1 MRFTS
6 RFTATAAIA
15 ATTTMLLAGCSAF
28 GGDGGGASD
37 SSVTDGG
44 ESYASSLVKNGSEV
58 IADPDGTGAEVSRKF
73 FTESDTV
80 VVAGPDREDQLK
92 AAAIAVEL
100 GAPMLVRYGSETAT
114 AAVDA
119 EIERLGATRVI
130 NVGEKAGEETDGEDT
145 QLIDETQPV
154 SAEKDTEIQA
164 IIDRARESGDEE
176 QNGEGDGQQTE
187 VPIFATE
194 LTSFAGAA
202 TAAASKL
209 PVTVL
214 SHADPR
220 VTKESMDQVEGKKA
234 LALGQQF
241 GSTERFQAAIDLA
254 KNGEL
259 PGGGGLVFPGRRM
272 IATYGHPSGPALGQM
287 GEQPPA
293 EAVGVVQ
300 EWVRQYQEHTDEK
313 IIPAF
318 EVIATVASAAPGD
331 DGNFTNESDPE
342 ELIPYIDAI
351 TEAGGYAVI
360 DLQPG
365 LTTFKEQALIYE
377 DLLKRPNV
385 GLALDAEWKLQP
397 GQQPAAQ
404 VGSASAAEINEAT
417 EWLANLTRE
426 NNLPQK
432 ALIIHQFQ
440 LAMLPDRENIDT
452 TAPELSFILHA
463 DGHGTPEQKFDTW
476 NVMRENL
483 QPQFFMAW
491 KNFIDEDIPMFTPEQ
506 TYNTVNPRPWF
517 VSYQ

>member
-6 RFTATAAIA
+6 RSTAIAAIA
-15 ATTTMLLAGCSAF
+15 VSTSMLVSGCSAF
-28 GGDGGGASD
+28 GGDGNGGSTPSTGEESD
-37 SSVTDGG
+37 SF
-44 ESYASSLVKNGSEV
+44 AASLVKDGSQV

-73 FTESDTV
+73 FPESDTV
-80 VVAGPDREDQLK
+80 VVSAPDRDNRLK
-92 AAAIAVEL
+92 AAAIAVDL
-100 GAPMLVRYGSETAT
+100 GVPMLIRYTAPDT
-114 AAVDA
+114 ASSVDE
-119 EIERLGATRVI
+119 EIRRLGATRVI
-130 NVGEKAGEETDGEDT
+130 NVGEKAGAETDPDDL
-145 QLIDETQPV
+145 QLITDTQPV
-154 SAEKDTEIQA
+154 TAGEEQEIAA
-164 IIDRARESGDEE
+164 IVGRARGADGNE
-176 QNGEGDGQQTE
+176 QGSRD
-187 VPIFATE
+187 VPVFATE
-194 LTSFAGAA
+194 LTSFAAAA
-202 TAAASKL
+202 TAAASKV

-214 SHADPR
+214 SYADPR
-220 VTKESMDQVEGKKA
+220 VTKESMDQVDGKKA

-241 GSTERFQAAIDLA
+241 GSTERFRSTIELA

-293 EAVGVVQ
+293 EAVNVVK
-300 EWVRQYQEHTDEK
+300 EWASQYQTLTDEK

-318 EVIATVASAAPGD
+318 EVIATVASSEPGP
-331 DGNFTNESDPE
+331 DGNFTNESDPA
-342 ELIPYIDAI
+342 ELVPYIDAI

-365 LTTFKEQALIYE
+365 LTTFKEQAVRYE
-377 DLLKRPNV
+377 ELLKRPNV

-417 EWLANLTRE
+417 QWLAELTRE
-426 NNLPQK
+426 NGLPQK

-452 TAPELSFILHA
+452 SAPELSFVLHA
-463 DGHGTPEQKFDTW
+463 DGHGTAEQKFETW
-476 NVMRENL
+476 NVMRQDL

-491 KNFIDEDIPMFTPEQ
+491 KNFIDEDTPTFTPEQ
-506 TYNTVNPRPWF
+506 TYADVAPRPWF

>member
-1 MRFTS
+1 MRFIPRLTTVAAVAASTS
-6 RFTATAAIA
+6 LF
-15 ATTTMLLAGCSAF
+15 LAGCS
-28 GGDGGGASD
+28 GVGDGLGNSD
-37 SSVTDGG
+37 SSESSEASNLAASIVSDG
-44 ESYASSLVKNGSEV
+44 SQV
-58 IADPDGTGAEVSRKF
+58 IADPDGTGAEVSEKF
-73 FTESDTV
+73 FSDSDTV
-80 VVAGPDREDQLK
+80 VVSGPDRDTQLK
-92 AAAIAVEL
+92 AAAIAVDE
-100 GAPMLVRYGSETAT
+100 GAPMLIRYTGESAA

-119 EIERLGATRVI
+119 EIERLGADRVI
-130 NVGEKAGEETDGEDT
+130 NVGDSAEAEADED
-145 QLIDETQPV
+145 LAKIVDETQPV
-154 SAEKDTEIQA
+154 SAEEEHEVQA
-164 IIDRARESGDEE
+164 IVDRAESGDS
-176 QNGEGDGQQTE
+176 NGEQGSED

-194 LTSFAGAA
+194 LTSLAAAA
-202 TAAASKL
+202 TAAASGL

-214 SHADPR
+214 PYADPR
-220 VTKESMDQVEGKKA
+220 VTSESIAQVDGKKA
-234 LALGQQF
+234 VALGRQF
-241 GSTERFQAAIDLA
+241 GDSDRFQKTIELA

-293 EAVGVVQ
+293 EAVNVVKD
-300 EWVRQYQEHTDEK
+300 WVSQYQELTDDTVV
-313 IIPAF
+313 PAF
-318 EVIATVASAAPGD
+318 EIIATVASSEPGD
-331 DGNFTNESDPE
+331 DGNFTNESNPE
-342 ELIPYIDAI
+342 ELVPYIDAI

-365 LTTFKEQALIYE
+365 LTTFKEQALRYE
-377 DLLKRPNV
+377 ELLKRPNV

-404 VGSASAAEINEAT
+404 VGSAPASEINEAT

-432 ALIIHQFQ
+432 ALIVHQFQ

-463 DGHGTPEQKFDTW
+463 DGHGSAEEKFETW
-476 NVMRENL
+476 NVMRQDL

-491 KNFIDEDIPMFTPEQ
+491 KNFIDEDMPMFTPEQ
-506 TYNTVNPRPWF
+506 TYNDVSPRPWF

>member
-1 MRFTS
+1 MRFRS
-6 RFTATAAIA
+6 RPMTVAAIA
-15 ATTTMLLAGCSAF
+15 VSTSMLISGCSVF
-28 GGDGGGASD
+28 GGEGTGGSD
-37 SSVTDGG
+37 SA
-44 ESYASSLVKNGSEV
+44 ESSAAAEDNSFAASLVKDGSQV
-58 IADPDGTGAEVSRKF
+58 IADPDGSGAEVSQKF
-73 FTESDTV
+73 FPESDTV
-80 VVAGPDREDQLK
+80 VVSAPDRENRLK
-92 AAAIAVEL
+92 AAAIAVDL
-100 GAPMLVRYGSETAT
+100 GVPMLTRFQAPQAA
-114 AAVDA
+114 AAVDE
-119 EIERLGATRVI
+119 EIRRLGATRVI
-130 NVGEKAGEETDGEDT
+130 HVGEKAGAETEPEDL
-145 QLIDETQPV
+145 QLITDTQPV
-154 SAEKDTEIQA
+154 TAEKDQEITA
-164 IIDRARESGDEE
+164 IVERTRNAGGAPQE
-176 QNGEGDGQQTE
+176 NGN

-194 LTSFAGAA
+194 LTSFAAAA

-214 SHADPR
+214 SYADPR
-220 VTKESMDQVEGKKA
+220 VTKESMDQVTDKKA
-234 LALGQQF
+234 LALGRQF
-241 GSTERFQAAIDLA
+241 GSTERFRSTIELA

-293 EAVGVVQ
+293 EAVNVVK
-300 EWVRQYQEHTDEK
+300 EWARQYQELTDEK

-318 EVIATVASAAPGD
+318 EVIATVASSEPGD
-331 DGNFTNESDPE
+331 DGNFTNESDPA
-342 ELIPYIDAI
+342 ELEPYIDAI

-365 LTTFKEQALIYE
+365 LTTFKEQAVRYE
-377 DLLKRPNV
+377 ELLKRPNV

-404 VGSASAAEINEAT
+404 VGSSSAAEINEAT

-426 NNLPQK
+426 NGLPQK

-440 LAMLPDRENIDT
+440 LAMLPDRENIQT
-452 TAPELSFILHA
+452 SAPELSFILHA
-463 DGHGTPEQKFDTW
+463 DGHGTAEQKFETW
-476 NVMRENL
+476 NVMRQDL

-506 TYNTVNPRPWF
+506 TYNMVQPRPWF

>member
-6 RFTATAAIA
+6 RLTTTAAIA
-15 ATTTMLLAGCSAF
+15 ATTTMLLAGCSAI
-28 GGDGGGASD
+28 GGDGSGTSDSSAASD
-37 SSVTDGG
+37 SDSF
-44 ESYASSLVKNGSEV
+44 AASLVKDGSSV
-58 IADPDGTGAEVSRKF
+58 IADPDGTGAEVSQKF
-73 FTESDTV
+73 FPEADTV
-80 VVAGPDREDQLK
+80 VVADGERENQLK

-100 GAPMLVRYGSETAT
+100 GAPMLIRYSSEKAT

-119 EIERLGATRVI
+119 EIERLGADRVI
-130 NVGEKAGEETDGEDT
+130 NVGEKAGEETDDEDT
-145 QLIDETQPV
+145 KLIADTQPV
-154 SAEKDTEIQA
+154 AAEKDAEIQA
-164 IIDRARESGDEE
+164 IVDQAGAQDGAKD
-176 QNGEGDGQQTE
+176 GEAKQEE

-194 LTSFAGAA
+194 LTSFAAAA
-202 TAAASKL
+202 TAAATKL

-214 SHADPR
+214 SYADPR
-220 VTKESMDQVEGKKA
+220 VTKESMDQVDGKKA

-241 GSTERFQAAIDLA
+241 GSSERFQTTIDLA

-293 EAVGVVQ
+293 EAVGVVK
-300 EWVRQYQEHTDEK
+300 EWARQYQELTDEK

-318 EVIATVASAAPGD
+318 EVIATVASSDPGD

-342 ELIPYIDAI
+342 ELVPYIDAI

-365 LTTFKEQALIYE
+365 LTTFKEQAVRYE
-377 DLLKRPNV
+377 ELLKRPNV

-432 ALIIHQFQ
+432 ALIVHQFQ
-440 LAMLPDRENIDT
+440 IAMLPDRENIDT
-452 TAPELSFILHA
+452 SAPELSYILHA
-463 DGHGTPEQKFDTW
+463 DGHGSPEQKFETW
-476 NVMRENL
+476 NVMRQDL

-491 KNFIDEDIPMFTPEQ
+491 KNFIDEDMPMFTPDQ

>member
-1 MRFTS
+1 MRSTS
-6 RFTATAAIA
+6 RFTTTAAVMA
-15 ATTTMLLAGCSAF
+15 ATTMLLAGCSAI
-28 GGDGGGASD
+28 GGDGKQGED
-37 SSVTDGG
+37 SSATAEKD
-44 ESYASSLVKNGSEV
+44 SFAASLVSDGSAV
-58 IADPDGTGAEVSRKF
+58 IADPDGTGAEVSQRF
-73 FTESDTV
+73 FPESDTV
-80 VVAGPDREDQLK
+80 VVAAPDRENQLK

-100 GAPMLVRYGSETAT
+100 GAPMLIRYSSAEAT
-114 AAVDA
+114 SAVDA

-130 NVGEKAGEETDGEDT
+130 NVGQKAGEEADGEDT
-145 QLIDETQPV
+145 QLIADTQPV
-154 SAEKDTEIQA
+154 TADKDAEIKA
-164 IIDRARESGDEE
+164 IVDHARAHAGEADKS
-176 QNGEGDGQQTE
+176 GEGE

-194 LTSFAGAA
+194 LTSFAAAA
-202 TAAASKL
+202 TAANKL

-214 SHADPR
+214 TYADPR
-220 VTKESMDQVEGKKA
+220 VTKESMDQVNGKKA
-234 LALGQQF
+234 LALGRQF
-241 GSTERFQAAIDLA
+241 GSSERFRSTIELA

-287 GEQPPA
+287 GEKPPA
-293 EAVGVVQ
+293 EAVGVVK
-300 EWVRQYQEHTDEK
+300 EWARQYQELTDEK

-318 EVIATVASAAPGD
+318 EVIATVASSAPGD

-365 LTTFKEQALIYE
+365 LTTFKEQAVRYE
-377 DLLKRPNV
+377 ELLKRPNV

-397 GQQPAAQ
+397 GQQPTAQ

-426 NNLPQK
+426 NGLPQK
-432 ALIIHQFQ
+432 ALIVHQFQ
-440 LAMLPDRENIDT
+440 VAMLPDRQNINT
-452 TAPELSFILHA
+452 SAPELSFILHA
-463 DGHGTPEQKFDTW
+463 DGHGSPGQKFDTW
-476 NVMRENL
+476 NVMREDL

-491 KNFIDEDIPMFTPEQ
+491 KNFIDEDMPMFTPDQ

>member
-1 MRFTS
+1 MRFTC
-6 RFTATAAIA
+6 RLTTTAAIA
-15 ATTTMLLAGCSAF
+15 ATTTMLLAGCASF
-28 GGDGGGASD
+28 GGDGGGNSDSSAASD
-37 SSVTDGG
+37 SDSF
-44 ESYASSLVKNGSEV
+44 AASLVKDGSSV
-58 IADPDGTGAEVSRKF
+58 IADPDGTGAEVSQKF
-73 FTESDTV
+73 FSESDTV
-80 VVAGPDREDQLK
+80 VVSDGERENQLK

-100 GAPMLVRYGSETAT
+100 GAPMLIRYSSEKAG

-119 EIERLGATRVI
+119 EIARLGADRVI
-130 NVGEKAGEETDGEDT
+130 NVGEKAGEETDEEDT
-145 QLIDETQPV
+145 KLIADTQPV
-154 SAEKDTEIQA
+154 AAEKDAEIKAIVDQA
-164 IIDRARESGDEE
+164 GGQDSAQD
-176 QNGEGDGQQTE
+176 DGAKQEE

-194 LTSFAGAA
+194 LTSFAAAA
-202 TAAASKL
+202 TAAATKL

-214 SHADPR
+214 SYADPR
-220 VTKESMDQVEGKKA
+220 VTKESMDQVDGKKA

-241 GSTERFQAAIDLA
+241 GSSERFQATIDLA

-287 GEQPPA
+287 GEKPPA
-293 EAVGVVQ
+293 EAVGVVKD
-300 EWVRQYQEHTDEK
+300 WANQYQQLTDDT

-318 EVIATVASAAPGD
+318 EVIATVASSDPGD

-342 ELIPYIDAI
+342 ELVPYIDAI

-365 LTTFKEQALIYE
+365 LTTFKEQAVRYE
-377 DLLKRPNV
+377 ELLKRPNV

-417 EWLANLTRE
+417 EWLADLTRE

-432 ALIIHQFQ
+432 ALIVHQFQ
-440 LAMLPDRENIDT
+440 IAMLPDRENIDT
-452 TAPELSFILHA
+452 SAPELSYILHA
-463 DGHGTPEQKFDTW
+463 DGHGSPEQKFETW
-476 NVMRENL
+476 NVMRQDL

-491 KNFIDEDIPMFTPEQ
+491 KNFIDEDMPMFTPDQ
-506 TYNTVNPRPWF
+506 TYNTVDPRPWF